1 MWKNHPIPRS
11 LVIEGLYTAFSQ
23 RLEPGYVF
31 RGETHDFAELVLVKT
46 GRIGV
51 TAGSESFELSAGG
64 AVYHPPMEFHS
75 LCNAAS
81 TESEIFVFTFGT
93 SRSPIFSPRVFSFT
107 QEHLAR
113 AEGVLALLREATG
126 KKAGNAAATI
136 LPGKENTAQC
146 AVLELEEL
154 LLTLTPASG
163 KPTTGEGSA
172 GLRNYR
178 RALSVMSEKLNEP
191 LDTRE
196 LAALCRISPSL
207 LKKLFSR
214 YAGVGVM
221 EYFRQC
227 KINAAIPL
235 LREGASV
242 REVAERF
249 GFPDAG
255 YFSTVF
261 RRVTGHTPTY
271 YRTH

>member
-1 MWKNHPIPRS
+1 MWKYHPFPRS
-11 LVIEGLYTAFSQ
+11 LQIEGFYTAFSQ

-31 RGETHDFAELVLVKT
+31 RGETHDFAELVLVKA

-51 TAGSESFELSAGG
+51 TAGSESFPLDAGG

-75 LCNAAS
+75 LCNEGGA
-81 TESEIFVFTFGT
+81 ESEILVFTFST
-93 SRSPIFSPRVFSFT
+93 SKAPVFPRRVFSLT
-107 QEHLAR
+107 QENLIQ
-113 AEGVLALLREATG
+113 AEGTLALLREATG
-126 KKAGNAAATI
+126 KPAGNAAANI

-154 LLTLTPASG
+154 LLSLTPVSG
-163 KPTTGEGSA
+163 KPAAGEGSA

-178 RALSVMSEKLNEP
+178 RALAVMSERLNEP
-191 LDTRE
+191 LDTAE
-196 LAALCRISPSL
+196 LAALCRVSPSL
-207 LKKLFSR
+207 LKKLFAR

-235 LREGASV
+235 LREGQSV
-242 REVAERF
+242 REVAEHF

-261 RRVTGHTPTY
+261 RRVTGKTPTY
-271 YRTH
+271 YRAH

>member
-1 MWKNHPIPRS
+1 MWKNHLIPRS
-11 LVIEGLYTAFSQ
+11 LMIDGLYTAFSQ
-23 RLEPGYVF
+23 RLVPGYVF
-31 RGETHDFAELVLVKT
+31 RGETHDFAELVLVKA
-46 GRIGV
+46 GRIGI
-51 TAGSESFELSAGG
+51 TAGSETFPLDAGY

-75 LCNAAS
+75 LCNE
-81 TESEIFVFTFGT
+81 ESAEAEIVVFTFGT
-93 SRSPIFSPRVFSFT
+93 LKTPVFTSRVFSLS
-107 QEHLAR
+107 QENLLK
-113 AEGVLALLREATG
+113 AEGTLALLREATG
-126 KKAGNAAATI
+126 KPSGNAAADI
-136 LPGKENTAQC
+136 LPGKESTAQC

-154 LLTLTPASG
+154 LLTLTPTNG
-163 KPTTGEGSA
+163 KPTPGDGST

-178 RALSVMSEKLNEP
+178 RALFIMSERLNEP
-191 LDTRE
+191 LDTAE

-207 LKKLFSR
+207 LKKLFAR

-235 LREGASV
+235 LREGQSV
-242 REVAERF
+242 REVAEHF

-261 RRVTGHTPTY
+261 RRVTGKTPSY